1 MFNLEVPENFK
12 ITTNDVYD
20 PQPRNQI
27 SEEPAPEAQINHQTA
42 SLEIL
47 LQKIK
52 EIPNPVS
59 KDQQSYILIDRA
71 MLLLAKTRFNE
82 SKPLRPKTK

>member
-1 MFNLEVPENFK
+1 MYQNFVNQQSEMFNLEVPENFK

-20 PQPRNQI
+20 PQARNQI
-27 SEEPAPEAQINHQTA
+27 
-42 SLEIL
+42 
-47 LQKIK
+47 QKIK
-52 EIPNPVS
+52 EIPNPVGQ
-59 KDQQSYILIDRA
+59 DSYILMDRA